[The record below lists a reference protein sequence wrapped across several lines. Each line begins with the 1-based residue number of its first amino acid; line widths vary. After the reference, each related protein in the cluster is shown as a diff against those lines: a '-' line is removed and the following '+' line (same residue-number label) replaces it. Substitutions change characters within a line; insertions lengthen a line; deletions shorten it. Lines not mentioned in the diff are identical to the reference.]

1 TAESLNS
8 YPIDKG
14 ISNHQVKLGLRYDLW

>member
-1 TAESLNS
+1 S
-8 YPIDKG
+8 YPIRKG